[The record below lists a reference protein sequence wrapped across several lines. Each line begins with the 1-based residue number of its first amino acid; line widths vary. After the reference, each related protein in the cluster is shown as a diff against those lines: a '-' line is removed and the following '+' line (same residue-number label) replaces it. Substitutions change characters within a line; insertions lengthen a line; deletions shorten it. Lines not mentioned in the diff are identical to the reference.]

1 MAEESRVSCR
11 SCRESIIKGA
21 SVCPHC
27 CSQQNRSFGQ
37 LFAAWVKWAA
47 GVAAFI
53 TLLLSASELN
63 KLIQIKL
70 EKEHVVDE
78 YIAAAELLAESGDN
92 VISMELLEEASA
104 INPSSFHVRNL
115 RIKLAQEKLRTMWLL
130 GRSGNPYVM
139 KKVRLKN
146 GVEVFDFEYMYK
158 KKDLKDFENLQVA
171 ELTKLFT
178 RGIVSLQGEDKATL
192 IAHLGWLN
200 SLRSS
205 GEVEYGVE
213 RHFVEALQIDPDN
226 YYANAMYGAWLLS
239 SRNNP
244 ELEIGERII
253 QARKHFGV
261 ALAAPENSWAKAV
274 WLEALTLT
282 GDVSGQYELLRVLQ
296 KFKDQGE
303 SFYEHGPARSA
314 LLRNF
319 APGRSGGQFDD
330 RDEAQLQALFS
341 EFEADDLLA
350 KISWLS
356 EVSYGCSPGAGCEM
370 DAGVLFVV
378 GRLYELKNDLSK
390 AIEAYRLTQIENG
403 LLFYI
408 SRQFLYEALK
418 KQHRNPRNVLVCRF
432 VRSAEIKENDILIE
446 YHGKIYPSRADFNL
460 LNENVSKDQAVNVRL
475 LREGQILDRQSESL
489 WQNDFTEYIVPESLL
504 QEGKGDELRS
514 WLENNGEVNSDL
526 F

>member
-1 MAEESRVSCR
+1 MSDESHVSCR

-27 CSQQNRSFGQ
+27 RSQQNRSFGQ
-37 LFAAWVKWAA
+37 LFADWVKWAA

-63 KLIQIKL
+63 KLIQLRL
-70 EKEHVVDE
+70 EKEHAVDE
-78 YIAAAELLAESGDN
+78 YIAAAKLLAESGDN
-92 VISMELLEEASA
+92 VMSMKLIEDASGL
-104 INPSSFHVRNL
+104 NPSSAQIRNL
-115 RIKLAQEKLRTMWLL
+115 KIELAQEKLRTMLL
-130 GRSGNPYVM
+130 LVRNSNPYVM

-146 GVEVFDFEYMYK
+146 GIEVFDFEYTYQE
-158 KKDLKDFENLQVA
+158 KDLKDFENLQVA
-171 ELTKLFT
+171 ELIKLFA

-200 SLRSS
+200 TLRNS
-205 GEVEYGVE
+205 GESKYGVE
-213 RHFVEALQIDPDN
+213 RHFVDALQIDPDN

-239 SRNNP
+239 SINNT
-244 ELEIGERII
+244 ELEIGERIA
-253 QARKHFGV
+253 QARKYFEI

-274 WLEALTLT
+274 WLTALNLS

-296 KFKDQGE
+296 EFKDQGE
-303 SFYEHGPARSA
+303 SFYESGPARSA
-314 LLRNF
+314 FLGNF

-341 EFEADDLLA
+341 KFEEDDLLA

-356 EVSYGCSPGAGCEM
+356 ELIYGCSPGAGCEM

-378 GRLYELKNDLSK
+378 GRLYERKNDLIK
-390 AIEAYRLTQIENG
+390 AIEAYRLTQIERG
-403 LLFYI
+403 LLFYV
-408 SRQFLYEALK
+408 SRKFLYEALK
-418 KQHRNPRNVLVCRF
+418 KQHRNPRNVLVCRN

-446 YHGKIYPSRADFNL
+446 YHGKNYPSHADVEL
-460 LNENVSKDQAVNVRL
+460 LNKNFTKDQTVNVQL

-504 QEGKGDELRS
+504 QEGKADELRR
-514 WLENNGEVNSDL
+514 WLANDGEVDSDL